1 MKQRKCR
8 FSRRLNA
15 FSDGELSKKEFR
27 KVQNHLKEC
36 PACQAYLREIVNINS
51 YLSSYR
57 EEEVPEYLNQK
68 ILATVR
74 ETEQEKVKF
83 GFSRQLVNFSIAAS
97 VLISF
102 VAGIIL
108 SDLAYNK
115 AYADTSTSNLEFGQ
129 ETLYSFFE
137 GGE

>member
-15 FSDGELSKKEFR
+15 FSDGELSKKEFG

-129 ETLYSFFE
+129 ETLYSFFK